1 MINSGL
7 SFASLNSGFV
17 LAQVNFGTSFA
28 SYMGIVLALAGAG
41 LYFLRS
47 FRPNVARDHDVFF
60 AAVALG
66 AGGILFFNGWRLD
79 PILQFC
85 QLMLGGSAIFF
96 AVESIRLREITTE
109 QARRRTPVVDDD
121 RSVSRV
127 YRAELDDL
135 EPINDRVNTR
145 RIQGAIDDYADDYD
159 QGYRRRRSPSRS
171 EPKGRLGPSSERSRR
186 RRPRSGGS
194 RPNDALD
201 SPPAYWDDEP
211 PQRSSSRRSSLEDS
225 ARPYSRNS
233 EPMNRPPRR
242 NRPSGKSR
250 PSSGSSLAD
259 SPNGEN
265 YADYRPLDLSD
276 EKVDSSSNFDY

>member
-1 MINSGL
+1 MINGGL

-41 LYFLRS
+41 LYFLRQ

-96 AVESIRLREITTE
+96 AVESVRLREIATE
-109 QARRRTPVVDDD
+109 QAKRRTPVVDDD
-121 RSVSRV
+121 RPVSRV
-127 YRAELDDL
+127 YRAELDDY
-135 EPINDRVNTR
+135 ERINDRVNTR
-145 RIQGAIDDYADDYD
+145 RIQGSRDDYGDDYD
-159 QGYRRRRSPSRS
+159 QDSRRRPSSRGS
-171 EPKGRLGPSSERSRR
+171 TKGRLGPSSEKIRR

-194 RPNDALD
+194 RPSDVP
-201 SPPAYWDDEP
+201 SAYWDDEP
-211 PQRSSSRRSSLEDS
+211 PQRSSRRSSLEDS
-225 ARPYSRNS
+225 SAYDREADS
-233 EPMNRPPRR
+233 MNRPRR
-242 NRPSGKSR
+242 SRPSGRSR
-250 PSSGSSLAD
+250 SNDGPNLRESSRED
-259 SPNGEN
+259 N
-265 YADYRPLDLSD
+265 YADYRPLNLSD
-276 EKVDSSSNFDY
+276 EKVDPSSNFDY